1 MYAKAEAELIDLD
14 GKERLEYLDML
25 GLKEPTLD
33 VIIKKGFELLNLFSY
48 FTAGP
53 KEVRAWSIKRG
64 SKAPHAAGKIHSDF
78 EKGFIKAE
86 VIGFSD
92 YVECGGQQTARDKGK
107 LKIEG
112 KEYLVQDGDVIEFK
126 FNV

>member
-1 MYAKAEAELIDLD
+1 MRDDEKNLYISELEEHAKKTNKELIKVYAKAEAELIDLD

-53 KEVRAWSIKRG
+53 KKLGPGQLKEVQKHPMQQV
-64 SKAPHAAGKIHSDF
+64 K
-78 EKGFIKAE
+78 FI
-86 VIGFSD
+86 VI
-92 YVECGGQQTARDKGK
+92 
-107 LKIEG
+107 LK
-112 KEYLVQDGDVIEFK
+112 KDLLKQR
-126 FNV
+126 